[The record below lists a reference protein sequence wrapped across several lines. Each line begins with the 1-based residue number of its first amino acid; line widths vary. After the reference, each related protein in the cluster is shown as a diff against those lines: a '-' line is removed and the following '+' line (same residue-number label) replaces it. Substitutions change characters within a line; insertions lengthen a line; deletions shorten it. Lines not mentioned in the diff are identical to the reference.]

1 MHPVRYFKPWRM
13 WRRPE
18 PKASYDVVVVG
29 GGAHGLAIAYELAKR
44 GIRDVA
50 VLERSYLGAGGSGRN
65 TTIIR
70 ANYRTPEGV
79 AFYKESLRLYE
90 QLAQELDYNLLLSQ
104 QGHLTLAHAE
114 RAVNVAH
121 ERAEVNRLLGVESQ
135 VIYPDEIARLCPE
148 LDLSDRPAF
157 PIMAAL
163 YHPPGGVI
171 RHDAVVWA
179 YARAA
184 DRLGVDILQGTEVT
198 GVDVQEGR
206 VTGVRTNH
214 GDIAAGVVISAVAGW
229 TSEVCRMA
237 GVEVPIVTHPLQAF
251 VTEPL
256 KPFLDVILVSA
267 TLHVYISQT
276 DRGEVLIGSEIEPYS
291 SYSQDSTLD
300 FLEVTAAHTLEL
312 LPILGKVRMMR
323 AWGGLCD
330 VTPDY
335 SPIMGLTDVEGF
347 LVDGGLGDLRLQGHA
362 DLRGHDGRA
371 RPHGPRAAA
380 DRAVRPVTL
389 LGPAAR
395 LRDRRRRRL
404 PLTAAGAIRA
414 SPGRPVSRP
423 SWWPPRRPPGPW
435 RPRSGTWSGA

>member
-1 MHPVRYFKPWRM
+1 MHPIRYFKPWRM
-13 WRRPE
+13 WRRHE
-18 PKASYDVVVVG
+18 LKDTYDVVVVG

-50 VLERSYLGAGGSGRN
+50 VLEKSYIGAGGSGRN

-79 AFYKESLRLYE
+79 AFYKEALRLYE
-90 QLAQELDYNLLLSQ
+90 QLAQELDYNLLFSQ

-114 RAVNVAH
+114 RAVIVAH
-121 ERAEVNRLLGVESQ
+121 ERAEVNRLLGVDST
-135 VIYPDEIARLCPE
+135 VIYPDEIAKLCPE
-148 LDLSDRPAF
+148 LDLSDRPEF

-179 YARAA
+179 YARQA
-184 DRLGVDILQGTEVT
+184 DRMGVEVHQGTEVT
-198 GVDVQEGR
+198 GIDVKDGR
-206 VTGVRTNH
+206 VVGVRTSN
-214 GDIAAGVVISAVAGW
+214 GDVSAPVVVSATAGW
-229 TSEVCRMA
+229 TSELARMA
-237 GVEVPIVTHPLQAF
+237 GVRTPIVTHPLQAF

-276 DRGEVLIGSEIEPYS
+276 DRGEVLVGSEIEPYS
-291 SYSQDSTLD
+291 SYSQSSTLN
-300 FLEVTAAHTLEL
+300 FLEVTAKHTLEL
-312 LPILGKVRMMR
+312 LPVLDRVRVMR

-347 LVDGGLGDLRLQGHA
+347 LIDGGWGTYGFKATPIVGATMAELVATGRVPDLIAPFALDRFWKRELVSEI
-362 DLRGHDGRA
+362 
-371 RPHGPRAAA
+371 AAA
-380 DRAVRPVTL
+380 AV
-389 LGPAAR
+389 
-395 LRDRRRRRL
+395 
-404 PLTAAGAIRA
+404 
-414 SPGRPVSRP
+414 SH
-423 SWWPPRRPPGPW
+423 
-435 RPRSGTWSGA
+435 

>member
-1 MHPVRYFKPWRM
+1 MELMHPIRYFRPWRM
-13 WRRPE
+13 WRRHE
-18 PKASYDVVVVG
+18 LRQSYDVVIVG

-44 GIRDVA
+44 GVRNVA
-50 VLERSYLGAGGSGRN
+50 VLERSYIGAGGSGRN

-90 QLAQELDYNLLLSQ
+90 SLAQELDYNLLFSQ

-121 ERAEVNRLLGVESQ
+121 ERAEVNRLLGVDSR
-135 VIYPDEIARLCPE
+135 VIYPEEIRRLCPE
-148 LDLSDRPAF
+148 LDLSDEPPF

-179 YARAA
+179 YARMA
-184 DRLGVDILQGTEVT
+184 DRLGVEIHQ
-198 GVDVQEGR
+198 GVDVTGIDVDGGR
-206 VTGVRTNH
+206 VTGVRTNR
-214 GDIAAGVVISAVAGW
+214 GTISTPTVVSAVAGW
-229 TSEVCRMA
+229 TSEVARMA
-237 GVEVPIVTHPLQAF
+237 GVRVPITTHPLQAF

-267 TLHVYISQT
+267 SLHVYVSQT

-291 SYSQDSTLD
+291 SYSQASTLD
-300 FLEVTAAHTLEL
+300 FLEVTAAHTLDL
-312 LPILGKVRMMR
+312 LPMLARVKLMR

-335 SPIMGLTDVEGF
+335 SPIMGKTEIDGF
-347 LVDGGLGDLRLQGHA
+347 LLDGGWGTYGFKATPVCGVTMA
-362 DLRGHDGRA
+362 DLITAGEVPALIEPFALARFWEGRFVSES
-371 RPHGPRAAA
+371 AAA
-380 DRAVRPVTL
+380 AV
-389 LGPAAR
+389 
-395 LRDRRRRRL
+395 
-404 PLTAAGAIRA
+404 
-414 SPGRPVSRP
+414 SH
-423 SWWPPRRPPGPW
+423 
-435 RPRSGTWSGA
+435 

>member
-1 MHPVRYFKPWRM
+1 MHPVRYFKPWSM
-13 WRRPE
+13 WRRRE
-18 PKASYDVVVVG
+18 LKERYDVVIVG

-44 GIRDVA
+44 GVRDVA
-50 VLERSYLGAGGSGRN
+50 VLEKSYIGAGGSGRN
-65 TTIIR
+65 TTIVR

-79 AFYKESLRLYE
+79 AFYKEALRLYE
-90 QLAQELDYNLLLSQ
+90 QLAQDLDYNLLFSQ

-121 ERAEVNRLLGVESQ
+121 ERAEVNRLLGVDSK
-135 VIYPDEIARLCPE
+135 VIYPDEIAKLCPE
-148 LDLSDRPAF
+148 LDLSDGPEF

-179 YARAA
+179 YARQA
-184 DRLGVDILQGTEVT
+184 DRMGVDIHQGTEVV
-198 GVDVQEGR
+198 GVDVEAGR
-206 VTGVRTNH
+206 VTGVTTSR
-214 GDIAAGVVISAVAGW
+214 GQIAAPVVVSATAGW
-229 TSEVCRMA
+229 TSEIARMA
-237 GVEVPIVTHPLQAF
+237 GVQVPIVTHPLQAF

-291 SYSQDSTLD
+291 SYSQGSTLN
-300 FLEVTAAHTLEL
+300 FLEVTANHSLEL
-312 LPILGKVRMMR
+312 LPMLGRVRVMR

-347 LVDGGLGDLRLQGHA
+347 LIDGGWGTYGFKATPIVGVTMA
-362 DLRGHDGRA
+362 DLIANGRVPDLIA
-371 RPHGPRAAA
+371 PFAVERFWDRRLVSEIAAA
-380 DRAVRPVTL
+380 AV
-389 LGPAAR
+389 
-395 LRDRRRRRL
+395 
-404 PLTAAGAIRA
+404 
-414 SPGRPVSRP
+414 SH
-423 SWWPPRRPPGPW
+423 
-435 RPRSGTWSGA
+435 

>member
-1 MHPVRYFKPWRM
+1 MELMHPIRYFRPWRM
-13 WRRPE
+13 WRRHE
-18 PKASYDVVVVG
+18 LRRSYDVVIVG

-44 GIRDVA
+44 GVRKVA
-50 VLERSYLGAGGSGRN
+50 VLERSYIGAGGSGRN

-90 QLAQELDYNLLLSQ
+90 SLAQELDYNLLFSQ

-121 ERAEVNRLLGVESQ
+121 ERAEVNRLLGVDSR
-135 VIYPDEIARLCPE
+135 VIYPEDIRRLCPE
-148 LDLSDRPAF
+148 LDLSDEPPF

-179 YARAA
+179 YARMA
-184 DRLGVDILQGTEVT
+184 DRLGVEIHEGVDVT
-198 GVDVQEGR
+198 GVDVDGGR
-206 VTGVRTNH
+206 VTGVRTNR
-214 GDIAAGVVISAVAGW
+214 GTISTSTVVSAVAGW
-229 TSEVCRMA
+229 TSEVARMA
-237 GVEVPIVTHPLQAF
+237 GVRVPITTHPLQAF

-267 TLHVYISQT
+267 SLHVYVSQT

-291 SYSQDSTLD
+291 SYSQASTLD
-300 FLEVTAAHTLEL
+300 FLEVTAAHTIDL
-312 LPILGKVRMMR
+312 LPMLARVKLMR

-335 SPIMGLTDVEGF
+335 SPIMGETEVDGF
-347 LVDGGLGDLRLQGHA
+347 LLDGGWGTYGFKATPICGVTMA
-362 DLRGHDGRA
+362 DLITTGTVPALIEPFALARFWEGRFVSES
-371 RPHGPRAAA
+371 AAA
-380 DRAVRPVTL
+380 AV
-389 LGPAAR
+389 
-395 LRDRRRRRL
+395 
-404 PLTAAGAIRA
+404 
-414 SPGRPVSRP
+414 SH
-423 SWWPPRRPPGPW
+423 
-435 RPRSGTWSGA
+435 

>member
-13 WRRPE
+13 WRRHE
-18 PKASYDVVVVG
+18 LKKTYDVVIVG

-44 GIRDVA
+44 GAKKIA
-50 VLERSYLGAGGSGRN
+50 VLERGYIGAGGSGRN

-90 QLAQELDYNLLLSQ
+90 QLAQELDYNLLFSQ

-121 ERAEVNRLLGVESQ
+121 ERAEVNRLLGVDSR
-135 VIYPDEIARLCPE
+135 VIYPEEIGKLCPA
-148 LDLSDRPAF
+148 LDLSDRPEF

-179 YARAA
+179 YARMA
-184 DRLGVDILQGTEVT
+184 DRMGVEIHQ
-198 GVDVQEGR
+198 GVDVTAIDVGGGK
-206 VTGVRTNH
+206 VTGVRTSR
-214 GDIAAGVVISAVAGW
+214 GDIATGTVVSAVAGW
-229 TSEVCRMA
+229 TSEVARMA
-237 GVEVPIVTHPLQAF
+237 GVRVPIVTHPLQAF

-256 KPFLDVILVSA
+256 KPFLHVILVSA
-267 TLHVYISQT
+267 TLHVYVSQT

-291 SYSQDSTLD
+291 SYSQGSTLN
-300 FLEVTAAHTLEL
+300 FLEVAAAHTLDL
-312 LPILGKVRMMR
+312 LPMLGRVKMMR

-347 LVDGGLGDLRLQGHA
+347 LIDGGWGTYGFKATPVCGVTMA
-362 DLRGHDGRA
+362 DLVTTGRVPA
-371 RPHGPRAAA
+371 LIEPFALSRFWEGRLVSEIAAA
-380 DRAVRPVTL
+380 AV
-389 LGPAAR
+389 
-395 LRDRRRRRL
+395 
-404 PLTAAGAIRA
+404 
-414 SPGRPVSRP
+414 SH
-423 SWWPPRRPPGPW
+423 
-435 RPRSGTWSGA
+435 